1 MHLERLAHSFTIGG
15 TIIAVLL
22 VLIALIEVYHF
33 NQLVEE
39 TQKTTASLTL
49 LLNKTDSL
57 LTAMQESTSRLDT
70 LVNGTNQLIAL
81 QNTTASNI
89 SQQTIMNEYRD
100 QTPLKVDILYC
111 YYKENDN
118 DIAYSTIIL
127 DKNKNPTTLVFMLN
141 NLFRF
146 YTLPTDNGTLA
157 MGETGILGNDSSP
170 ELVEP
175 TDEKMEILHLSTILN
190 QTENSKD
197 AYLFINSE
205 YNFAPYSGA
214 AGNLITRY
222 THEIGQQMIE
232 FKKNDNG
239 NWELYPSQN
248 SVCK

>member
-22 VLIALIEVYHF
+22 VFIALVEVYHF
-33 NQLVEE
+33 NELVEE
-39 TQKTTASLTL
+39 TQKTTAGLTL

-57 LTAMQESTSRLDT
+57 LTETQKSTSRLDT
-70 LVNGTNQLIAL
+70 LVNGNNQLIAL

-89 SQQTIMNEYRD
+89 SQQTVMKEYSD
-100 QTPLKVDILYC
+100 QTPLKVDMLYC
-111 YYKENDN
+111 YYEENDN

-127 DKNKNPTTLVFMLN
+127 DRNGNPTTLEFMLS
-141 NLFRF
+141 NLFRL

-157 MGETGILGNDSSP
+157 VGETGVLVNDSRP

-175 TDEKMEILHLSTILN
+175 TEEKMERLPLSTILN

-197 AYLFINSE
+197 TYLFINSE
-205 YNFAPYSGA
+205 YNFAPYSGST
-214 AGNLITRY
+214 GNLITRY

-232 FKKNDNG
+232 FKKNNNG
-239 NWELYPSQN
+239 NWELYHSQN